1 MAYTS
6 RYPAK
11 RRSKAGTKAHKKKPS
26 GRVAKKGGSAGSTKL
41 KTIIAGEVAKAL
53 NSGAQNERRKL
64 TMCLELPQ
72 KSIFVNGKEA
82 FNNCIRIPITDAIP
96 AQAGAGQGPDVR
108 RLRANKVV
116 VTGVNVRASFSVA
129 DEMRVMMVVYEPHE
143 TVRKHL
149 DLVPCSTEPSAAMG
163 CVPEKI
169 ETTLKPY
176 GHLGLVSKYGPLM
189 TRKVGTA
196 IELDS
201 VDGSVFESRISTHG
215 SKPIGPVFRK
225 KFGGGDLYLDMVSC
239 LTQPSAAMDC
249 LPEAIETALVP
260 YDHLGLVSKHGPLMT
275 RKVGTAIEL
284 DSVDGSVFESR
295 VSTHGGKPIGT
306 AFRKKSGGDDLRRT
320 VNWNQGSIKNV
331 GLGYTAWSTHLV
343 DEYWKLNKE
352 FTYVY
357 EGQNDQVFERSA
369 EMFLYVDCPSKKVE
383 AFPEDVPLVGA
394 MIHNVIVDVYFHDK

>member
-108 RLRANKVV
+108 RRRANKVV

-149 DLVPCSTEPSAAMG
+149 DLVSCLTAPSAALG
-163 CVPEKI
+163 CVPEK
-169 ETTLKPY
+169 
-176 GHLGLVSKYGPLM
+176 
-189 TRKVGTA
+189 
-196 IELDS
+196 
-201 VDGSVFESRISTHG
+201 
-215 SKPIGPVFRK
+215 
-225 KFGGGDLYLDMVSC
+225 
-239 LTQPSAAMDC
+239 
-249 LPEAIETALVP
+249 IETALVP

-284 DSVDGSVFESR
+284 DSVDASVFESR
-295 VSTHGGKPIGT
+295 ISTHGGKPIGT
-306 AFRKKSGGDDLRRT
+306 AFRKKFGGGDLRRT

-331 GLGYTAWSTHLV
+331 GMGYTAWSTHLV
-343 DEYWKLNKE
+343 NEYWKLNKE

-369 EMFLYVDCPSKKVE
+369 EMFIFVDCPSME
-383 AFPEDVPLVGA
+383 AVTFPVDVPVTGA
-394 MIHNVIVDVYFHDK
+394 VIRNIIVDVYFHDK